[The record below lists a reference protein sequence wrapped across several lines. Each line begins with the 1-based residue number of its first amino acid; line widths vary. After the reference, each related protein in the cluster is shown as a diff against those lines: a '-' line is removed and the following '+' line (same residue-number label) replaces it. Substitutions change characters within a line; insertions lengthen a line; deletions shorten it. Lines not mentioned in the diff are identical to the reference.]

1 MAYFSYS
8 NTEKSNQKMQVCLI
22 QLSAN
27 NEQLQQP
34 QWINTVDTAKFMPAI
49 TAGSKHGLSWDHVYW
64 RCFLFVSCFN
74 LRTVWKLFKITQQNK
89 IFFVSTTANIQ
100 FPEQ

>member
-1 MAYFSYS
+1 MLIAYFSYS
-8 NTEKSNQKMQVCLI
+8 NTEKSNQKMQLCLI

-49 TAGSKHGLSWDHVYW
+49 TAGINMVSHETMFTGDVFCLFHVFTSGLFEN
-64 RCFLFVSCFN
+64 CL
-74 LRTVWKLFKITQQNK
+74 K
-89 IFFVSTTANIQ
+89 
-100 FPEQ
+100 